1 MGLVH
6 TIGSYG
12 ECSGNPDRENTK
24 AYTLVVLDNLLAS
37 KAPKK
42 ILLIA
47 GAIANFTHIDKT
59 FLGIIDALEEK
70 VALLEKQN
78 FQILVRRG

>member
-1 MGLVH
+1 MGLTH
-6 TIGSYG
+6 TLGSYG

-37 KAPKK
+37 TAPKK

-70 VALLEKQN
+70 LSRLKEQD